1 MFKLVVNCAFSAFG
15 SVAHPFKR
23 CHDHYNQHVVVL
35 HEGSVSY
42 YLPEPTYTCSFIMPL
57 LILFYLAFLL
67 DSTEKPVLIFKAV
80 FQLILCQSQ
89 SLLQD

>member
-1 MFKLVVNCAFSAFG
+1 M
-15 SVAHPFKR
+15 
-23 CHDHYNQHVVVL
+23 VVL

-42 YLPEPTYTCSFIMPL
+42 YLPEPMYMCSFIMPL
-57 LILFYLAFLL
+57 LILFYLTFLL
-67 DSTEKPVLIFKAV
+67 DSSEKPVLIFKAV